1 MRSHE
6 RARADAMVGLQSAD
20 VARVVTWPGVAVQAS
35 EAFRRG
41 REEEG
46 GAVARVRGGRSR
58 WQ

>member
-1 MRSHE
+1 M
-6 RARADAMVGLQSAD
+6 
-20 VARVVTWPGVAVQAS
+20 ARVVTWPGVAVQAS